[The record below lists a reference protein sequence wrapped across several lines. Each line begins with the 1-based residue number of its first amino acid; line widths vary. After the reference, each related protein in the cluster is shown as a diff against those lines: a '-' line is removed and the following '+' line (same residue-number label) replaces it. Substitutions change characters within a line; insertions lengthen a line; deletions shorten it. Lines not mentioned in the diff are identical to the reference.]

1 LIKNYLNC
9 DIMAKPSVKKKNVKE
24 EGVTYV
30 KIGGHTPLRK
40 DILQTAINSAEL
52 LQYWESY
59 QRLKLV
65 KAENMEKLGKVM
77 KKIDKEINLLKK
89 NIPKLAEVDK
99 LEKEEKKISPTRV
112 TRRKPIIKKE
122 FKSEIDKEI
131 DDIQNKL
138 KNLKV

>member
-1 LIKNYLNC
+1 
-9 DIMAKPSVKKKNVKE
+9 
-24 EGVTYV
+24 
-30 KIGGHTPLRK
+30 
-40 DILQTAINSAEL
+40 
-52 LQYWESY
+52 
-59 QRLKLV
+59 LKLV

>member
-1 LIKNYLNC
+1 
-9 DIMAKPSVKKKNVKE
+9 MAKPSVKKKNVKE